1 MGSRFCKSCGAE
13 IQEGQP
19 GRCPKCG
26 AAPSASDIKNPVIAA
41 VLSLIIPGLGQ
52 SYNGNALKGIGFFL
66 GTALLSIFS
75 LLMYWIGDSYFEA
88 LFIGFFIIWII
99 GVYDAYRDAGRMNRG
114 EIPEKAHQMWLF
126 GGVAVIVVVILAVVF
141 FLFLLVLG
149 FSALMNMNPTVVCVP
164 GKGCIGPLQGEAV
177 CNTTSQCIGSAQ
189 TRIEVRYYPDAIKFL
204 NRALALDPENTQAL
218 MLMGVAQA
226 KSGNL
231 TGAIIPLDRAVT
243 IDPSMSAAWENR
255 GIVLAMSGETVAS
268 RIDFEKAV
276 TLPGNSSLAW
286 YNLGV
291 ARSREGNSSEA
302 LDAFDH
308 ALQIDNKCTPCKQMI
323 GKSLIAIGQYDAALN
338 IFDNVTTPGQEYIV
352 SKEEKGNALAGLKRY
367 EESCMAFDEA
377 IEPNRFPVAD
387 LWSGV
392 CNQTT
397 SQCEPKRTTNGP
409 LTAYDRE
416 FYTGLLKE
424 YDDQLKTQKN
434 DPDLWIKRGETM
446 INLMRYDEAV
456 ASFERSISIKPKNAP
471 AQNGKG
477 VALFYTGNNTLA
489 LEAFDQAV
497 RIDSGSVKS
506 WNNGAFVFMK
516 QGNYTKAA
524 QTYQKALYYAHRQKD
539 PQGTGDFQFE
549 MVF

>member
-1 MGSRFCKSCGAE
+1 
-13 IQEGQP
+13 
-19 GRCPKCG
+19 
-26 AAPSASDIKNPVIAA
+26 
-41 VLSLIIPGLGQ
+41 
-52 SYNGNALKGIGFFL
+52 
-66 GTALLSIFS
+66 
-75 LLMYWIGDSYFEA
+75 
-88 LFIGFFIIWII
+88 
-99 GVYDAYRDAGRMNRG
+99 
-114 EIPEKAHQMWLF
+114 
-126 GGVAVIVVVILAVVF
+126 
-141 FLFLLVLG
+141 
-149 FSALMNMNPTVVCVP
+149 
-164 GKGCIGPLQGEAV
+164 
-177 CNTTSQCIGSAQ
+177 
-189 TRIEVRYYPDAIKFL
+189 
-204 NRALALDPENTQAL
+204 
-218 MLMGVAQA
+218 
-226 KSGNL
+226 
-231 TGAIIPLDRAVT
+231 
-243 IDPSMSAAWENR
+243 
-255 GIVLAMSGETVAS
+255 
-268 RIDFEKAV
+268 
-276 TLPGNSSLAW
+276 
-286 YNLGV
+286 
-291 ARSREGNSSEA
+291 
-302 LDAFDH
+302 
-308 ALQIDNKCTPCKQMI
+308 MI

-338 IFDNVTTPGQEYIV
+338 IFDNVTTPGLEYIV